1 VNKYLT
7 LPRTVHVLCVGILIN
22 RAGTLLV
29 PFLTLYLQSRM
40 GLGIE
45 TATRIMGAYGA
56 GALVA
61 ALVGGQLADHFG
73 RKRVMVGSL
82 AGGAA
87 VLALFP
93 LLQSSWQVA
102 GGLFVFAMI
111 GEMYRPATQAMIAD
125 LVEPERRPQAY
136 ALMYVAVNVGF
147 AIAPVIGGL
156 LAATSFR
163 WLCWVDA
170 LTNAAYAVILL
181 VMVRETHP
189 ASGAGED
196 GAVVDRVGWRTALGV
211 ISRDGTML
219 AFCAGI
225 VLVGLSFMQVAST
238 FPLYLGQLGI
248 DAKQYGRI
256 IAINGLMI
264 TLLQLPFSSLVAHW
278 RRDRVMIAS
287 GVVLGVGFFL
297 NAFART
303 PWQFA
308 AVVVVWTVGEMMN
321 AVFAPTIVSELA
333 PTALRGRY
341 MGMFTMCFSSA
352 AMFGAPLGGM
362 VLARGGGRALWT
374 AVLLMCL
381 GAAVFSAVAGRG
393 IRRRTGAGA
402 RALAAH

>member
-1 VNKYLT
+1 MRRYLS
-7 LPRTVHVLCVGILIN
+7 LPRTVHVLCLGVLIN

-45 TATRIMGAYGA
+45 TATRIMGAYGL

-61 ALVGGQLADHFG
+61 AVVGGHLADRFG

-82 AGGAA
+82 AGGAL
-87 VLALFP
+87 VLSVFP
-93 LLQSSWQVA
+93 LLRAPGLVA
-102 GGLFVFAMI
+102 AGLFVFALV

-125 LVEPERRPQAY
+125 LVEPERRPQAF
-136 ALMYVAVNVGF
+136 ALMYVAINLGF

-170 LTNAAYAVILL
+170 LTAVTYAVILL
-181 VMVRETHP
+181 VMVRETRPTPP
-189 ASGAGED
+189 AGAGAPAE
-196 GAVVDRVGWRTALGV
+196 RESIGWRAALGV
-211 ISRDGTML
+211 IVGDRTMM
-219 AFCAGI
+219 AFCAGV

-256 IAINGLMI
+256 IALNGVMI
-264 TLLQLPFSSLVAHW
+264 TALQLPFAALASRW
-278 RRDRVMIAS
+278 RRDWTLIAS
-287 GVVLGVGFFL
+287 GLVLGGGFFL

-303 PWQFA
+303 PLQFA
-308 AVVVVWTVGEMMN
+308 AVVVVWTMGEMMN

-333 PTALRGRY
+333 PVALRGRY
-341 MGMFTMCFSSA
+341 MGAFTMCYSSA
-352 AMFGAPLGGM
+352 AMFGAPLGGI

-374 AVLLMCL
+374 AVLLLGL
-381 GAAVFSAVAGRG
+381 GAAAFWTLAGPG
-393 IRRRTGAGA
+393 IRRRTGV
-402 RALAAH
+402 RAVI